1 MMNGYAMGMGSGWPG
16 IIIVLVFL
24 GLIVAVVLTY
34 LRK

>member
-16 IIIVLVFL
+16 MILALIIL
-24 GLIVAVVLTY
+24 GLIVAVALTY